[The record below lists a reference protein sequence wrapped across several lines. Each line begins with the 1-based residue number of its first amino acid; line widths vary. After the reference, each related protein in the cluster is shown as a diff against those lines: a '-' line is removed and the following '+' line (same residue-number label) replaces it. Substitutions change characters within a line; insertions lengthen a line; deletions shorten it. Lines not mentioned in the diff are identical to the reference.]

1 MYSVDAGTECS
12 TNATPGGSKP
22 LSAMVMFEEPSI
34 DLEYYLMT
42 TDEMC
47 AGRLLHLN
55 LRFPDL
61 VPSRR
66 SQMVLASISR
76 PIPALLK
83 PALGWNLCL
92 YLLPHQDAL
101 VFGNLQS
108 DLRVVSC

>member
-1 MYSVDAGTECS
+1 
-12 TNATPGGSKP
+12 
-22 LSAMVMFEEPSI
+22 
-34 DLEYYLMT
+34 MT
-42 TDEMC
+42 TDGMC
-47 AGRLLHLN
+47 AGRLLRLN

-66 SQMVLASISR
+66 SKMVLTSISR